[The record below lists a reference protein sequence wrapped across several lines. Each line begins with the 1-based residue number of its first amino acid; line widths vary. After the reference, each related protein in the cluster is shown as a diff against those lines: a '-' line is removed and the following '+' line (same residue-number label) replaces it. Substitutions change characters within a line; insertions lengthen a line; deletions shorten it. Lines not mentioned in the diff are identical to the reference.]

1 MDRRP
6 AGVYQDEMKPFGKIS
21 EQDLDR
27 LFSGK
32 APTESSG
39 LNDISGLVH
48 VVQNRFSADID
59 ADLESTHLTA
69 LMQMVNSTD
78 KGDLAVRPASK
89 VTGPESQASGLP
101 KLRRKF
107 MLESLFATLAGKI
120 AAGSMAVVLAA
131 VPVAA
136 TGNLPDQMQTGISQA
151 VENVGINIPL
161 GDSAEDALE
170 AAEDLDDEVV
180 DDVVDDVTDGDT
192 DDTDGET
199 DGDTDDTDGETDGE
213 ETDGGTDGWTKTPN
227 GNSAFG
233 QAVAADAR
241 DGGVDGQEISAAAHA
256 RNEARKAAR
265 GNQPTPSPTPSVEPT
280 DVPTDVIDDAGSQR
294 AGNGHGN
301 GGGKPAG
308 VGGGRR

>member
-1 MDRRP
+1 MVRRL

-59 ADLESTHLTA
+59 AGLESTHLTA

-78 KGDLAVRPASK
+78 KGDLAARPASK

-136 TGNLPDQMQTGISQA
+136 TGHLPDEMQTGISEA

-161 GDSAEDALE
+161 GDTAEDALE
-170 AAEDLDDEVV
+170 AVEELDDEIV
-180 DDVVDDVTDGDT
+180 DDVVDDVTDG
-192 DDTDGET
+192 DTDGET
-199 DGDTDDTDGETDGE
+199 DGDTDDTDGEEDTEGD
-213 ETDGGTDGWTKTPN
+213 TDGGAKTPN

-265 GNQPTPSPTPSVEPT
+265 GNQPTPSPTPTVEPT
-280 DVPTDVIDDAGSQR
+280 DDPTDTDDDDDAGAQR
-294 AGNGHGN
+294 AGN